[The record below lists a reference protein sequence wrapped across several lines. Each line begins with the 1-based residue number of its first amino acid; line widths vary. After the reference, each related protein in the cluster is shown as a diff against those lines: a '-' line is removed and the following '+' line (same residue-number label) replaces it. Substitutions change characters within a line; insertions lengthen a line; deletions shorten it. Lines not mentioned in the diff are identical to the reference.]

1 MKHVFTAATMSADQ
15 EIVKGLLDEAGIPSM
30 IRNEHLAMALG
41 ELAPADC
48 SPEIWI
54 LNDEDYARA
63 NEIVNA
69 IRKANVE
76 THDAWTCSGCGEAIE
91 GQFTSCWKCGND
103 RPQAK

>member
-1 MKHVFTAATMSADQ
+1 MSADQ
-15 EIVKGLLDEAGIPSM
+15 EIVKDILDDAGIPCM
-30 IRNEHLAMALG
+30 VRNEHLAMAFG
-41 ELAPADC
+41 ELVSSHC

-69 IRKANVE
+69 LRTANAE
-76 THDAWTCSGCGEAIE
+76 TYDAWTCSGCREAIE
-91 GQFTSCWKCGND
+91 GQFTSCWKCGKD